1 MKVSAIITRPPFNEL
16 FTISPAVLEN
26 IKLAMAEGGYDQ
38 SQPIVL
44 WEGENVVIDGHTRLQ
59 AAREV
64 GLDDIPVFYKRFAD
78 EGEALAYA
86 IHNQRNRRNL
96 TDAEILRCIEA
107 LDRRKGRGGDRKSE
121 EFQEKSK
128 ASSDAIDQQ
137 ESPKKRKKNNSEDK
151 SAQKTAATV
160 GTSTRKVE
168 KARTVLEHADE
179 EVKEAV
185 QAGEMS
191 INKAY
196 QVTQATRQARDK
208 GRSVF
213 NRTNDN
219 IEWACWTWN
228 PVTGC
233 KHDCPYCYARD
244 IAARFYGNDKF
255 DPKFHPERLGG
266 PANTRPPQDGA
277 PIGERNVFVCS
288 MADLF
293 GAWVPQEW
301 IDAVMK
307 EVWEAS
313 QWNFLFLTKN
323 PGRLVGID
331 WPPNAWVGTTV
342 DRQERVA
349 AAEKAFAK
357 IKATV
362 KFLSCEPLLEK
373 VRFQNLKV
381 FDWIIIGPRR
391 VGKEHEQPQWEWVE
405 SLLNQARAAGLQVY
419 FKPHLSVR
427 PREYPEKGI
436 REVSS

>member
-1 MKVSAIITRPPFNEL
+1 MKISAIITRPPFNEL

-59 AAREV
+59 AAKEV
-64 GLDDIPVFYKRFAD
+64 GLKEIPVFHKNFAD
-78 EGEALAYA
+78 EDEALAYA

-96 TDAEILRCIEA
+96 TDAELLRCIEA
-107 LDRRKGRGGDRKSE
+107 LDKRKERGGDHGNQYTGGKVAKPSNDGIAKSRRS
-121 EFQEKSK
+121 Q
-128 ASSDAIDQQ
+128 
-137 ESPKKRKKNNSEDK
+137 
-151 SAQKTAATV
+151 SAQKTASTV

-196 QVTQATRQARDK
+196 QVTQEARQARDK

-233 KHDCPYCYARD
+233 KHNCPYCYARD

-266 PANTRPPQDGA
+266 PANTKPPQDGA

-301 IDAVMK
+301 IDAVME
-307 EVWEAS
+307 EVRIAP

-342 DRQERVA
+342 DCQKRVA
-349 AAEKAFAK
+349 AAENAFAR

-362 KFLSCEPLLEK
+362 KFLSCEPLLEE

-405 SLLNQARAAGLQVY
+405 SLVNQARAAGLQVY

-427 PREYPEKGI
+427 PREYPEKGFREI
-436 REVSS
+436 RHG